1 MRSQANAVHR
11 PSIVIDLVI
20 SHDEIRNH
28 TVDQLV
34 DKAEKHLRLQ
44 LEAAKRHIDDHPPAE
59 LTHALSEANRQTR
72 RDR

>member
-28 TVDQLV
+28 TVEQLLE
-34 DKAEKHLRLQ
+34 KAARHLELT
-44 LEAAKRHIDDHPPAE
+44 LEAAKRHIDDTPPVE
-59 LTHALSEANRQTR
+59 LSNVLRAVNQLTR